1 MSETIKIIAGHGEF
15 RVIKGTN
22 GMYKVQRNIGY
33 IWRTYNEYKTERG
46 ALNLMNK
53 LA

>member
-1 MSETIKIIAGHGEF
+1 MVKVIAERGDF
-15 RVIKGTN
+15 RVILGVN
-22 GMYKVQRNIGY
+22 GMYKVQRNVRFV
-33 IWRTYNEYKTERG
+33 WRTYDEFKTERG